1 MNQRPDTFECRSF
14 RVHRAAEAV
23 FVAVVMGF
31 LLSFPVRIFLRGN
44 VTQTVTLDG
53 ENRKATAFPDLQ
65 TLPAKQMGSGIE
77 TWYNDA
83 MPSRAWLIKRA
94 RKGHL
99 NNLRSPFGV
108 YVPGRHGQWF
118 RTGAEW
124 PELEDYL
131 GTFRLSGEALDRWVD
146 LFAGRQ
152 AWAEAMGCTFVTV
165 ISPPKVQM
173 MPDAPFSWLSRHR
186 GESLF
191 TQLESRL
198 SELGETGNILSAR
211 NALRNPN
218 GGEPLFLT
226 NYDIH
231 PDAEGLYRMYEAIAA
246 KIPECGVE
254 PWFDND
260 PPSEVA
266 SGRAPGCWTDGHRLR
281 VSAPGSR
288 PFKSPLLSIAPT
300 ATTAPNQRS
309 VSVLRG
315 DGPGLHIVL
324 AHTSYLR
331 NTLSSWENWREPVVF
346 PFDARTHRVD
356 SLLWKFLGDGDLDFI
371 TSESVPDAIVQE
383 INEWHLSGIPV
394 GHSAA
399 KRNAASFFRAVPLP
413 KDGKVRPESEVCV
426 RVILSDVEAGGLKGV
441 PPGGKCPCAT
451 ATLLLGGERVAS
463 MPVNPGFRRPVFFP
477 PVSYGNGDFAVEV
490 SDGRATSGPLV
501 IRVTQAGE
509 M

>member
-1 MNQRPDTFECRSF
+1 MNRRPDTYECRSS
-14 RVHRAAEAV
+14 RARRAAEAV
-23 FVAVVMGF
+23 FVVVVLGF
-31 LLSFPVRIFLRGN
+31 LLSFPVRTFLRGN

-53 ENRKATAFPDLQ
+53 ENRTAAAFPNLRL
-65 TLPAKQMGSGIE
+65 LPANQYGRGIE

-99 NNLRSPFGV
+99 NNLLSPFGI

-131 GTFRLSGEALDRWVD
+131 GTFRLSGEALDKWAD
-146 LFAGRQ
+146 LFVGRQ

-186 GESLF
+186 GASLF
-191 TQLESRL
+191 AQLESRL
-198 SELGETGNILSAR
+198 SELGETGIILSAR

-218 GGEPLFLT
+218 GGEPLFLP

-246 KIPECGVE
+246 QIPGCGVE
-254 PWFDND
+254 PWFGAK
-260 PPSEVA
+260 PSSEVA
-266 SGRAPGCWTDGHRLR
+266 SGRAPGCWTDGRRLR

-288 PFKSPLLSIAPT
+288 PFKAPLLFIAPT
-300 ATTAPNQRS
+300 ATTAPNQKS

-324 AHTSYLR
+324 AHTSSLR
-331 NTLSSWENWREPVVF
+331 NTLSSWENWGEPVLF

-399 KRNAASFFRAVPLP
+399 KRNAAAFGRAASLPEGGTVP
-413 KDGKVRPESEVCV
+413 PEAEVCI
-426 RVILSDVEAGGLKGV
+426 RVVLSDVEAGGQKGV
-441 PPGGKCPCAT
+441 PAGGKCPCAT
-451 ATLLLGGERVAS
+451 ATLLRDGERVAS
-463 MPVNPGFRRPVFFP
+463 MRVNPGFRRPVFFP
-477 PVSYGNGDFAVEV
+477 PVRYGSGRFCVEV
-490 SDGRATSGPLV
+490 SDGSATRTGPAV
-501 IRVTQAGE
+501 IRVRR
-509 M
+509 